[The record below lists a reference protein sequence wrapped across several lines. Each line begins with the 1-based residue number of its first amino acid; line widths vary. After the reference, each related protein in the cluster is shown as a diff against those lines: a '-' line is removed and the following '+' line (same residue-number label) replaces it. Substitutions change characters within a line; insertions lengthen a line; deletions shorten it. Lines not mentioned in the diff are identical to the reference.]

1 MDKNS
6 NLLKQCTDLEEFAKM
21 LTQYRKFK
29 NNSTVNSTLAIT
41 MLFIHN
47 IIHKKMAPA
56 ATYASLQKLWSDP
69 GVNSDGPSDFWDI
82 STSSFTD
89 GWYGVDAGD
98 SLGQEC
104 IRCLDAATT
113 RQMIS
118 YTYNTLHLY
127 PGSKFSPTL
136 NLVHCEKKQRWITH
150 HKSECTIRSG
160 QYIFDLSNMSRKMLQ
175 AFSQITGCW
184 LQ

>member
-29 NNSTVNSTLAIT
+29 NNSTVNSTLAIR

-69 GVNSDGPSDFWDI
+69 GVNSDGPSNF
-82 STSSFTD
+82 
-89 GWYGVDAGD
+89 
-98 SLGQEC
+98 
-104 IRCLDAATT
+104 
-113 RQMIS
+113 
-118 YTYNTLHLY
+118 
-127 PGSKFSPTL
+127 
-136 NLVHCEKKQRWITH
+136 
-150 HKSECTIRSG
+150 
-160 QYIFDLSNMSRKMLQ
+160 
-175 AFSQITGCW
+175 
-184 LQ
+184 